1 MRYVEFSIGLHL
13 HDFFQ
18 SDAETSS
25 TFVHVS
31 AMNLHQ
37 KYLLL
42 LVFFSATQIAF
53 GQNATLSGYVR
64 DAETG
69 EDIVGASV
77 VIKELMRGVPT
88 NTQGFYS
95 LTAPVGEYTLEI
107 TSVGYKTYKNSIL
120 LNIDLSLSVELSTNV
135 IMGPEVEIIG
145 AKGENTESTNMGRV
159 DLSVESIKSLP
170 AFLGEIDVLK
180 TIQFLPGVQSAGE
193 GNSGFYVRG
202 GGPDQNLIL
211 LDNTTV
217 YNASHLF
224 GFFSVFNADAIKGVE
239 IIKGGMPASFGGRVS
254 SVLDISLKEGNSKEF
269 KVDGGIGLISSR
281 LTIQGPIKKDTSSF
295 IVSFRRTYIDVLVKP
310 FVNEGSNFSGSSY
323 FFYDLNMK
331 LNYRISDKDRLY
343 VSGYFGRDVFN
354 FQSKTVGFG
363 ARIPWGNAIGTFRW
377 NHLFSDK
384 LFMNTTVSY
393 TDYRFAFEGSQEQ
406 FSFALNSG
414 IQDWS
419 AKTSFSWYSNYR
431 HQVQGGTEY
440 IFHTFSP
447 SQATASSGDT
457 EFDLGNEPP
466 LLSHEVAV
474 YIMDQFDITDQLRV
488 NAGLR
493 YSTFIHVGP
502 FTRYTFEE
510 DDLLSAASEP
520 ETKTYSKGQK
530 VKQYGGWEP
539 RINVRYRL
547 NERSSL
553 KAGYT
558 HNYQYV
564 HLASLSQT
572 SLPTDV
578 WLPSTDR
585 VNPQFGIQYNLGY
598 FRDILGGE
606 YEASVEGYYKD
617 MRNLVEYAEGAA
629 PENNLNNNTDN
640 QLVFGDGTSYGVE
653 FFLKKSRGKFNGWIG
668 YTWSKTT
675 RTFEDLNFGN
685 SYPAKFDRRHD
696 LSVVLSYDIKEK
708 FTLGGTFVYATG
720 NAITLP
726 VERYFYEGRVVDIYG
741 ERNSFRMAPFH
752 RADIALTY
760 YPPAARAARRG
771 DKSRKITNH
780 WVYSIYNLYNRKNP
794 YFIYFGN
801 SGNLSEGTLQ
811 IKAYQVSLFPILPS
825 ITWNFQF

>member
-1 MRYVEFSIGLHL
+1 MIFRLKYILSIVFAAAGFSL
-13 HDFFQ
+13 
-18 SDAETSS
+18 
-25 TFVHVS
+25 S
-31 AMNLHQ
+31 A
-37 KYLLL
+37 
-42 LVFFSATQIAF
+42 
-53 GQNATLSGYVR
+53 QNATLSGYVR
-64 DAETG
+64 DMETG
-69 EDIVGASV
+69 EDILGASV
-77 VIKELMRGVPT
+77 VLKELMRGVPT
-88 NTQGFYS
+88 NMQGFYS
-95 LTAPVGEYTLEI
+95 LTAPLGEYTLEV
-107 TSVGYKTYKNSIL
+107 SYVGYKPYTNKIR
-120 LNIDLSLSVELSTNV
+120 LSVDQTINIELSSNV
-135 IMGPEVEIIG
+135 IMGPEVEIVGEKG
-145 AKGENTESTNMGRV
+145 ANTESTDMGRV
-159 DLSVESIKSLP
+159 DLSVETIKTLP

-239 IIKGGMPASFGGRVS
+239 IIKGGMPANFGGRVS

-281 LTIQGPIKKDTSSF
+281 LTMQGPIKKDTSSF

-310 FVNEGSNFSGSSY
+310 FIKESSNFSGSSY

-331 LNYRISDKDRLY
+331 LNYRLSDKDRLY
-343 VSGYFGRDVFN
+343 LSGYFGRDVFN

-363 ARIPWGNAIGTFRW
+363 ARIPWGNAIGALRW

-419 AKTSFSWYSNYR
+419 VKSNLSWYPDYR
-431 HQVQGGTEY
+431 HQVQGGAEY

-466 LLSHEVAV
+466 LLSHELAL
-474 YIMDQFDITDQLRV
+474 YALDQFDITDNLRI

-493 YSTFIHVGP
+493 YTMFVHVGP
-502 FTRYTFEE
+502 FTRYIIE
-510 DDLLSAASEP
+510 DGDVLSAAQEP
-520 ETKTYSKGQK
+520 ETNTYAKGETVRK
-530 VKQYGGWEP
+530 YDGWEP
-539 RINVRYRL
+539 RINARWRL
-547 NERSSL
+547 NERSSI
-553 KAGYT
+553 KGGYT

-598 FRDILGGE
+598 FRDFLGGA
-606 YEASVEGYYKD
+606 YEASVEAYYKD
-617 MRNLVEYAEGAA
+617 MRNLVEYAEGAS
-629 PENNLNNNTDN
+629 PENNLNNNSDN
-640 QLVFGDGTSYGVE
+640 QLVFGDGESYGIE
-653 FFLKKSRGKFNGWIG
+653 FFLKKARGKFNGWIG

-685 SYPAKFDRRHD
+685 SFPAKFDRRHD
-696 LSVVLSYDIKEK
+696 LSVVLSYDIKDK
-708 FTLGGTFVYATG
+708 FTVGATFVYATG

-726 VERYFYEGRVVDIYG
+726 VQRYFYEGRVVDIYG

-752 RADIALTY
+752 RADLALTY
-760 YPPAARAARRG
+760 YPPAARAAKRG
-771 DKSRKITNH
+771 DKTRKFTNH
-780 WVYSIYNLYNRKNP
+780 WVFSVYNVYDRKNP

-801 SGNLSEGTLQ
+801 SGTLSEGTLQ